1 MSAKADD
8 KDFSWNDMFLLGYA
22 PMDEVHREFVDIV
35 NALLNAPD
43 AEVAGH
49 LEAFAR
55 HAESHFEQER
65 EWMEK
70 TEFPARGC
78 HVDEHEAVM
87 KSVRGV
93 QEIVAAGNFAEA
105 RSLAKA
111 LKDWFPGHADYMDS
125 ALAAWMSKRSYG
137 GKPVVV
143 RRNVL
148 NAE

>member
-1 MSAKADD
+1 MD
-8 KDFSWNDMFLLGYA
+8 KDFTWNDMFLLGYA
-22 PMDEVHREFVDIV
+22 PMDETHREFVEIV
-35 NALLNAPD
+35 NAILGAPD
-43 AEVAGH
+43 EAIAGH

-55 HAESHFEQER
+55 HAETHFEQER

-87 KSVRGV
+87 KSVRDV
-93 QEIVAAGNFAEA
+93 QAIVAGGETAEA

-111 LKDWFPGHADYMDS
+111 LADWFPGHADYMDS
-125 ALAAWMSKRSYG
+125 ALAHWMSKRSYG

-148 NAE
+148 NQEAP

>member
-1 MSAKADD
+1 MD
-8 KDFSWNDMFLLGYA
+8 KDFHWNDMFLLGYA
-22 PMDEVHREFVDIV
+22 PMDETHREFVDIV
-35 NALLNAPD
+35 NALLSAPD

-49 LEAFAR
+49 LEAFVK
-55 HAESHFEQER
+55 HAHTHFEQER

-87 KSVRGV
+87 KSVRDV
-93 QEIVAAGNFAEA
+93 QAIVAGGETAEA

-111 LKDWFPGHADYMDS
+111 LADWFPGHADYMDS
-125 ALAAWMSKRSYG
+125 ALAHWMSKRSYG

-148 NAE
+148 NQEAP

>member
-1 MSAKADD
+1 MD

-22 PMDEVHREFVDIV
+22 PMDETHREFVEIV
-35 NALLNAPD
+35 NAILSAPD
-43 AEVAGH
+43 EAVAGQ
-49 LEAFAR
+49 LEAFAK
-55 HAESHFEQER
+55 HAETHFEQER

-87 KSVRGV
+87 KSVRDV
-93 QEIVAAGNFAEA
+93 QAIVAGGETAEA

-111 LKDWFPGHADYMDS
+111 LADWFPGHADYMDS
-125 ALAAWMSKRSYG
+125 ALAHWMSKRSYG

-148 NAE
+148 NQEAP